1 MNLRTFK
8 KWMHQ
13 ELQALAE
20 RKPYVMNPE
29 SFSRTD
35 LWYLMRVTDR
45 GRKRLIPSG
54 DVGRDFFYADPV
66 KDSPWGKYLT
76 SLKPNQ
82 KSPRVLLAGTRSEI
96 QTLTSKP
103 PLEHKKIRE
112 ICERHGIQNARF
124 DTTSQ
129 IIYFWDRFFGT
140 ERFLERAAEDIPAL
154 IIGTGFMRNHPDA
167 GGETLVVG
175 DRLMEIGENYRIPV
189 EFI

>member
-35 LWYLMRVTDR
+35 LWYLMLVTDR

-154 IIGTGFMRNHPDA
+154 IIGTGFMK
-167 GGETLVVG
+167 
-175 DRLMEIGENYRIPV
+175 
-189 EFI
+189 

>member
-1 MNLRTFK
+1 MQDGRMLRSYQRIAQQDHPCWHCPMTILPGDLYFGGVAMNLRTFK

-35 LWYLMRVTDR
+35 LWYLMLVTDR

-82 KSPRVLLAGTRSEI
+82 KR
-96 QTLTSKP
+96 
-103 PLEHKKIRE
+103 
-112 ICERHGIQNARF
+112 
-124 DTTSQ
+124 
-129 IIYFWDRFFGT
+129 
-140 ERFLERAAEDIPAL
+140 
-154 IIGTGFMRNHPDA
+154 
-167 GGETLVVG
+167 
-175 DRLMEIGENYRIPV
+175 
-189 EFI
+189 